1 MAYSD
6 FTLPRL
12 HREFH
17 LEIVE
22 EADLF
27 GEIQA
32 VEVDPVLRGLLKVQ
46 VPLAEGLSTEK
57 ARSELIVAPVLMD
70 VLRRMGGQL
79 GFFSGVE
86 FDVDESRGLKGYCD
100 YLFTRSP
107 SVFMV
112 LAPVLAIVEAK
123 NENMKAGLGQ
133 CVAEMVAA
141 RVFNDREGEGPSVI
155 YGAVTMGTHW
165 RFLRLDGESV
175 SLDRRGYEIGEI
187 GAILAILL
195 HCVGG
200 GPRDAKVA

>member
-12 HREFH
+12 HREFD

-22 EADLF
+22 EPDLF
-27 GEIQA
+27 SEVGA
-32 VEVDPVLRGLLKVQ
+32 VEVDPVLRGLLEVQ
-46 VPLAEGLSTEK
+46 VPLAAGLSTEK

-70 VLRRMGGQL
+70 VLRRMRGRL

-100 YLFTRSP
+100 YLLTKSP
-107 SVFMV
+107 SVFIV

-141 RVFNDREGEGPSVI
+141 QVFNEREGEGPAVI
-155 YGAVTMGTHW
+155 YGAVTTGTNW
-165 RFLRLDGESV
+165 RFAKLEGKIV
-175 SLDRRGYEIGEI
+175 SLDRREYHIDEIGM
-187 GAILAILL
+187 ILAILL
-195 HCVGG
+195 ACVGG
-200 GPRDAKVA
+200 ISR